1 VRLARAEHALGNT
14 EAALAAFNRAATLTP
29 PGPARPV
36 SFLPHL
42 DVQAQL
48 WAWFPDSARAQTW
61 LNASPTISPTYAQEA
76 QALARARRLLL
87 QNQPSAALALAHQW
101 RPMVERGGRVSRVL
115 ETWVLEALAHQLNQ
129 RPAAARAALEKALA
143 LGESEGF
150 QRQFLDHGEALAALL
165 DARPSPAAQLTYAT
179 QLLSAF
185 NRRAAPLAPHERL
198 SARELEVLK
207 LMANGLSTQKIA
219 EQLVVAPSTV
229 QTHLKHLYN
238 KLDAHSRTQA
248 LARARDL
255 GLV

>member
-1 VRLARAEHALGNT
+1 
-14 EAALAAFNRAATLTP
+14 
-29 PGPARPV
+29 
-36 SFLPHL
+36 
-42 DVQAQL
+42 
-48 WAWFPDSARAQTW
+48 
-61 LNASPTISPTYAQEA
+61 
-76 QALARARRLLL
+76 
-87 QNQPSAALALAHQW
+87 
-101 RPMVERGGRVSRVL
+101 MVERGGRVSRVL

>member
-1 VRLARAEHALGNT
+1 M
-14 EAALAAFNRAATLTP
+14 
-29 PGPARPV
+29 
-36 SFLPHL
+36 
-42 DVQAQL
+42 QAQL
-48 WAWFPDSARAQTW
+48 WAWFPDEARAQSW
-61 LNASPTISPTYAQEA
+61 LNASPTLTPTYAQEA
-76 QALARARRLLL
+76 QALARARRLLVHK
-87 QNQPSAALALAHQW
+87 QSSAALALARQW
-101 RPMVERGGRVSRVL
+101 RPIAEHGGRVSRVL

-143 LGESEGF
+143 LGEPEGF
-150 QRQFLDHGEALAALL
+150 QRQFLDHGELL
-165 DARPSPAAQLTYAT
+165 VTLLSVRRGHAAQSAYTA

-185 NRRAAPLAPHERL
+185 NRRAATPATHERL

-207 LMANGLSTQKIA
+207 LMASGLSTQRIA

-248 LARARDL
+248 LARAREL